1 MTTIPKWTAENTPKA
16 YQDLVTP
23 GSDMFVEADKTDTTK
38 DPAAPKT
45 YLVNAGD
52 PIKNATGELQ
62 AERDMTGY
70 MRMQEGKRLVTN
82 LFTVPVVTIFRI
94 VEVFSLYHFWPCNE
108 LNPRKNKEI
117 RAEQVSIINSDGS
130 STVLSLADALKM
142 AQDTRL
148 DLVEVSSEAN
158 PPTCKIVD
166 YHAYC
171 REPANVKSQEYQLL
185 RRVTNFAKDIAL
197 IVLSPLFLVI
207 HEIVAL
213 VGVIFPDLTRSVQ
226 SWLEETVLQ
235 SNFCE
240 NMKLYCDNMEMRE
253 LEQTFKA
260 KVVDEKEKPEEKKET
275 KTEVKDG
282 VKNPKDESVK
292 GLESSTIPS
301 TTSSSS
307 SSTSEPTSAPVKTA
321 TGSDSS
327 SSSSSSLSS
336 SSSSS
341 STSEPTSAPVKSTPE
356 PTKKATASS
365 SSSSS
370 SSSLSSSSSSS
381 DKNSPK
387 PSTIPLQT
395 SASPVKASTTDTSD
409 WLSVKPYY
417 VKQRVWDKLS
427 LEKRKELVEKRQA
440 AAKAK

>member
-307 SSTSEPTSAPVKTA
+307 SSTSEPTSAPVK
-321 TGSDSS
+321 
-327 SSSSSSLSS
+327 
-336 SSSSS
+336 
-341 STSEPTSAPVKSTPE
+341 STPE